1 MKSPE
6 FSDYAP
12 YKAKA
17 GITYIQSKVKL
28 LKEFGIKL
36 TEEETNHMIDLAT
49 QVQVDNYAITL
60 MRSKL

>member
-17 GITYIQSKVKL
+17 GISYIEEKIKL
-28 LKEFGIKL
+28 LKEFGIKP
-36 TEEETNHMIDLAT
+36 TEEEINHMIDLAT
-49 QVQVDNYAITL
+49 QVQVDNYSIKL
-60 MRSKL
+60 MRDYL